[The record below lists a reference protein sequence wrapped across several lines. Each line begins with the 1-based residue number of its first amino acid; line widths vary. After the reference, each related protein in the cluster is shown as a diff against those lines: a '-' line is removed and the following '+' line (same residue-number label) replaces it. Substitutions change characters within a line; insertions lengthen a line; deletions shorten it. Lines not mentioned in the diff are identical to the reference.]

1 MTSDLVRTW
10 KGESPQERVD
20 SRRKRLI
27 DAAIDLLGGVEGGQL
42 TMRAA
47 CREAGLS
54 QRYFYETFTDRDE
67 LAGAAYQACYAAMLA
82 GIAEDA
88 GGFGTVEDRL
98 HASFRA
104 VVTVIERDPRIG
116 RIMFREA
123 QTDDAVRVHAER
135 ALREFFGGLVG
146 SLPESDVAEPRRR
159 EWTTTYLI
167 GALFR
172 LFDEWIASGMPDGDA
187 FVDFCNSSSIATLRA
202 GGLLR

>member
-1 MTSDLVRTW
+1 VSADLVRTW

-20 SRRKRLI
+20 ARRKRLI
-27 DAAIDLLGGVEGGQL
+27 EAAINLLGGEESGQL

-67 LAGAAYQACYAAMLA
+67 LAGAAYQACYSTMLA
-82 GIAEDA
+82 EIARSA
-88 GGFGTVEDRL
+88 GPRETVEDRL
-98 HASFRA
+98 RASFDA
-104 VVTVIERDPRIG
+104 VVTVILKDPRIG

-123 QTDDAVRVHAER
+123 QTDEVVRGHAER
-135 ALREFFGGLVG
+135 ALREFFGALIG
-146 SLPESDVAEPRRR
+146 SLPEADQVEPRRR
-159 EWTTTYLI
+159 EWTTTYLT

-172 LFDEWIASGMPDGDA
+172 LFDEWIAAGLPDCDA
-187 FVDFCNSSSIATLRA
+187 FVEFCYTSAIATLQT

>member
-67 LAGAAYQACYAAMLA
+67 LAGAAYQACYSAMLA
-82 GIAEDA
+82 QIAEDA
-88 GGFGTVEDRL
+88 GGLGAVEERL

-135 ALREFFGGLVG
+135 ALREFFGALVG
-146 SLPESDVAEPRRR
+146 SLPEFDVAEPRRR
-159 EWTTTYLI
+159 EWTTTYLT

-172 LFDEWIASGMPDGDA
+172 LFDEWIASGLPDGDA
-187 FVDFCNSSSIATLRA
+187 FVDFCNSSAIATLKA